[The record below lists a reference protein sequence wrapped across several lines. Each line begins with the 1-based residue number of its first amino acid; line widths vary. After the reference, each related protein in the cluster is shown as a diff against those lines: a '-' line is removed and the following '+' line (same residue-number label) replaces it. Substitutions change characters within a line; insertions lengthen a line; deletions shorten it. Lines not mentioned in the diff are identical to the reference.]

1 MMLSAE
7 SISVCF
13 NKKGRST
20 RIIDS
25 VSFSPKP
32 NELTLIT
39 GRSGSGKTTLINV
52 LAGLLVPS
60 EGQVYYDD
68 TPLYLK
74 NDEQLSAF
82 RCKNIGYIPHGA
94 SALASLTVLQNILLP
109 AALAGDD
116 KTDYA
121 DKLLL
126 SVGLEKLKNAYPD
139 ELSGGELR
147 RLSAARALIN
157 SPSVV
162 FADEPTNDLDEENA
176 ALLLKLLKS
185 QAEKGAAVIIVTH
198 DSAAFAYAD
207 RVFQMEVGRLSVKE
221 NEHENSLCRPL
232 VS

>member
-68 TPLYLK
+68 TPL
-74 NDEQLSAF
+74 SAF
-82 RCKNIGYIPHGA
+82 RCKNIGYIPQGA

-176 ALLLKLLKS
+176 ALLFKLLKS